1 MGRLHSGRSE
11 GGTGNFTYTLDGGRR
26 DAWRT
31 VVSSTTCDS
40 SRSGLI
46 IKANVNRDGSF
57 SCARAY
63 LNFDLTSLDIPQQG
77 FRLEDAELSLFPSSI
92 IAADRGGDEIMLF
105 ADTKAITTTG
115 TGDRRE
121 FNDWG
126 QIGNPGAV
134 ALRASRVNKIKIQG
148 RLREH
153 LHEVI
158 REKGH
163 FNIFLLSKLDVD
175 GTTPSSRSNEI
186 AIIAPGSLLGSPS
199 LKISYSLVEGQRMK
213 RKAGGG
219 GFGELHLNSTGLSG
233 FSGDK

>member
-1 MGRLHSGRSE
+1 MGRLHAGRSE
-11 GGTGNFTYTLDGGRR
+11 GGTGNFTYALEGRVR

-31 VVSSTTCDS
+31 VVSSTTCDTA
-40 SRSGLI
+40 RSGLV
-46 IKANVNRDGSF
+46 IKANANRDGSF
-57 SCARAY
+57 GVARAY
-63 LNFDLTSLDIPQQG
+63 LNLDLTSLDIPRQG
-77 FRLEDAELSLFPSSI
+77 FRLEDVELSLFPSSI
-92 IAADRGGDEIMLF
+92 TATDRGGDEIMLF
-105 ADTKAITTTG
+105 ADTKAVTTTG

-126 QIGNPGAV
+126 GIANPEAV
-134 ALRASRVNKIKIQG
+134 ALRASRVNKIKIKG

-158 REKGH
+158 MQKGH

-175 GTTPSSRSNEI
+175 GIAPTRNNEI
-186 AIIAPGSLLGSPS
+186 AIIAPGTLIGSPF
-199 LKISYSLVEGQRMK
+199 LKISYSLVEGQRLK

-219 GFGELHLNSTGLSG
+219 GFGEIHLNSTGLSG